1 MTQTLNTNSI
11 EQRRAGRLAS
21 TGLQC
26 TLGMIQN
33 ISASGM
39 VVLCQGAVPSRAAV
53 LIGHG
58 EVHISIH
65 VRRIWIKR
73 IGFRK
78 RLVAY
83 RFIDP
88 PENILGLI
96 NGAKLPNHIKRVL

>member
-1 MTQTLNTNSI
+1 MTQLENTNSI
-11 EQRRAGRLAS
+11 EQRRAGRLS
-21 TGLQC
+21 GTELQC
-26 TLGMIQN
+26 TLGMIEN
-33 ISASGM
+33 ISANGM
-39 VVLCQGAVPSRAAV
+39 VILCLGAVPYRAAV

-58 EVHISIH
+58 EDHIKVH

-96 NGAKLPNHIKRVL
+96 SGVKLPNHIKRVL

>member
-1 MTQTLNTNSI
+1 MIEAETTNTI
-11 EQRRAGRLAS
+11 DQRRAGRLAD
-21 TGLQC
+21 TDLQC
-26 TLGMIQN
+26 TLGTIQN
-33 ISASGM
+33 ISANGM

-58 EVHISIH
+58 EDYISVH

-78 RLVAY
+78 RLAAY

-88 PENILGLI
+88 PENMLGLI
-96 NGAKLPNHIKRVL
+96 SGAKLPNNIKRVL

>member
-1 MTQTLNTNSI
+1 MTQTETTNSI
-11 EQRRAGRLAS
+11 EQRRAGRLAC
-21 TGLQC
+21 TELQC
-26 TLGMIQN
+26 TLGMVEN
-33 ISASGM
+33 ISANGM
-39 VVLCQGAVPSRAAV
+39 VILCLGAVPSCAAV
-53 LIGHG
+53 LIGYG
-58 EVHISIH
+58 EDYISVHI
-65 VRRIWIKR
+65 RRIWIKR